1 MKKFQ
6 YIVVLLFVIVLGTG
20 CSNDEKQENFLSETE
35 NEIENKEDGVI
46 YEVYTG
52 NWSNEGR
59 THDQILSEG
68 GVELSC
74 TITESN
80 RLTGT
85 LFAQQEMTERFAV
98 VEDISGEI
106 EQNELLFD
114 YADDGWGNSGT
125 LHMQFRNDSIYV
137 EILNYCEADGG
148 SDYGISGYYELI
160 RENEAESRE
169 KELENTIDERSQYYR
184 ASAYYLEIVDY
195 WENVREARDVSNV
208 NEPLFATN
216 KQYYTKENF
225 ENEPKLV
232 IHLAKNEI
240 YARHGY
246 IFKNE
251 DLYNYFMGC
260 VWYNPTCK
268 AEDFDDSVLNE
279 YEKANL
285 EILASMDTY

>member
-20 CSNDEKQENFLSETE
+20 CSNDEKQNFLSETE

-52 NWSNEGR
+52 NWSNDGR